1 MIDIHSHVLPLV
13 DDGSTTI
20 QASLNMIK
28 TLSDYG
34 VTDIFLTPHYMRL
47 RNYLSTYQ
55 NNLEVLQSFKREVE
69 KAGYQINLH
78 LGNEIFYS
86 IDAIKYLKDKIVTT
100 MGNSKKVL
108 VEFSMTEAEE
118 DISEAIYNLKAA
130 GYIPIIAH
138 PERYQYITEIDDFE
152 IMHKMGALIQINAH
166 SVAGKYGISTQKL
179 CFKLIK
185 LGLVDF
191 VASDIHEF
199 RTNYLK
205 EAYDIVVKKFGENT
219 AESIFCNRVILE

>member
-20 QASLNMIK
+20 EASLNMIK
-28 TLSDYG
+28 TLVDSG
-34 VTDIFLTPHYMRL
+34 VTDVFFTPHYMRL
-47 RNYLSTYQ
+47 RNYLSTYH
-55 NNLEVLQSFKREVE
+55 NNLEVFESFKREVE

-78 LGNEIFYS
+78 LGNEIYYS
-86 IDAIKYLKDKIVTT
+86 VDAIKYLKENTVTT
-100 MGNSKKVL
+100 MGKSKKVL
-108 VEFSMTEAEE
+108 IEFSMSEAEE
-118 DISEAIYNLKAA
+118 DIPDAIHNIKAA
-130 GYIPIIAH
+130 GFIPIIAH
-138 PERYQYITEIDDFE
+138 PERYQYITKIEDFE
-152 IMHKMGALIQINAH
+152 LMHKMGALIQINAH
-166 SVAGKYGISTQKL
+166 SVAGKYGLSTQKL

-205 EAYDIVVKKFGENT
+205 VAYEIVLKKFGEKIT
-219 AESIFCNRVILE
+219 EKIFSNRIILD